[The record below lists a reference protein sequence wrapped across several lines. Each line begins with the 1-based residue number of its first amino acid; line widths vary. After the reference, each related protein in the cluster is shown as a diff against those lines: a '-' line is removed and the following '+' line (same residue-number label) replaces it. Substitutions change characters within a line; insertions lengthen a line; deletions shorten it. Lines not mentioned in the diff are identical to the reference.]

1 MERNVVTAKYPRAVV
16 MRTVGVVAALL
27 LVASACTAAGDT
39 SGGSTTATTVT
50 TLEPTTPAAT
60 TPPERTI
67 ELLRIDDPSFD
78 GGRLNAVVEAGPG
91 LVAVGSDELPEDAAV
106 WVSTDG
112 RVWDRIESESFSG
125 VADENGLEGA
135 QLMRDVAV
143 GPAGI
148 LAVGSYERKAAR
160 DVDAA
165 VWLSRNGLEWERVAA
180 SALSGTGSESIS
192 SLDVWNDR
200 YVAGGEGPGP
210 VGSGERRPAIWISE
224 DGREWERIDSSVF
237 RMDGAIS
244 AVTHRGSRIV
254 AVGTSG
260 HVARPTVWIS
270 DDGRAWEVV
279 FSEDTGGSE
288 FERIAIGDVAR
299 FEDVFMS
306 ALAATP
312 DGFVGAGSVGEPS
325 RVVFWKSSNALIWE
339 PAGFASDFERASAPV
354 SVSSMVATES
364 GVVAVGTGRLDST
377 RFPPLSYA
385 ELWVSSDG
393 GLTWLQIPRTGSS
406 TVTEGPNAPW
416 HMGAMTDVIT
426 FDGGIVATGFVPLQ
440 NVTLPGPFFRQAVW
454 LGFWE

>member
-1 MERNVVTAKYPRAVV
+1 
-16 MRTVGVVAALL
+16 VVAAIFPLGTVARTIRIVAPL
-27 LVASACTAAGDT
+27 LVVVGACTAAGDA
-39 SGGSTTATTVT
+39 SGGSTTAGTVT
-50 TLEPTTPAAT
+50 TLETTTSAAT
-60 TPPERTI
+60 TPPDRTI

-78 GGRLNAVVEAGPG
+78 GGTLNAVVEAGPG
-91 LVAVGSDELPEDAAV
+91 LVAVGSAELSEDAAG

-125 VADENGLEGA
+125 VADVNGLEGA
-135 QLMRDVAV
+135 QLMTDVAV

-148 LAVGSYERKAAR
+148 VAVGSYERKAAR

-165 VWLSRNGLEWERVAA
+165 VWLSQTGLEWERVAA
-180 SALSGTGSESIS
+180 GALAGTGTDSIS
-192 SLDVWNDR
+192 SLDVRDGL

-224 DGREWERIDSSVF
+224 DGRDWERIDSPVF

-244 AVTHRGSRIV
+244 AVTHRGARIV

-260 HVARPTVWIS
+260 HVARPTVWVS
-270 DDGRAWEVV
+270 DDGRTWQAV
-279 FSEDTGGSE
+279 FSEDAGGSE
-288 FERIAIGDVAR
+288 IAGIALGDVPR
-299 FEDVFMS
+299 FEDAFMS
-306 ALAATP
+306 AITATP
-312 DGFVGAGSVGEPS
+312 DGFVGAGSVGEPW
-325 RVVFWKSSNALIWE
+325 RVAFWKSSDALIWE
-339 PAGFASDFERASAPV
+339 PTEYASDFERPSVPV
-354 SVSSMVATES
+354 SISSIVANGS

-393 GLTWLQIPRTGSS
+393 GLTWLQIPRTGTS

-416 HMGAMTDVIT
+416 YMGAMTDVIT
-426 FDGGIVATGFVPLQ
+426 FDNGIVATGFVPLQ
-440 NVTLPGPFFRQAVW
+440 KVTLPGPFFRQAVW